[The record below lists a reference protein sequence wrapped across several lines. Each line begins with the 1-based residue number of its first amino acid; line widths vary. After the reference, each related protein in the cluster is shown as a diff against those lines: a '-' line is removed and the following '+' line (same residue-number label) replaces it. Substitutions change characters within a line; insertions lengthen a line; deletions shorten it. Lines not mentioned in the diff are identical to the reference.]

1 MSQIRFD
8 ASTVARAVRRNQS
21 PYWGEHVARYLFAA
35 PHVAEC
41 RVLDI
46 ACGTGYGLPVL
57 GEKARMVVGSDIDF
71 TSAQKARAE
80 IDRQRGVIVVSDG
93 CRLPFAD
100 GSFDAITSFET
111 IEHLEARS
119 QFVRELRRVL
129 APNGL
134 CIISTPNARYT
145 QPVNGKP
152 RNPHHIFEYTPEEFI
167 AELRCHFSGIEL
179 NGQSLSS
186 QFVISPFWDA
196 QQRLPRTVKVQLQLF
211 FWRALNKLPFFSI
224 RDSVSRAL
232 WGHSFY
238 PGDTDYEF
246 NTRDVETAPVLVAL
260 CRATNS
266 LR

>member
-8 ASTVARAVRRNQS
+8 ASTVAKEVRRNQS
-21 PYWGEHVARYLFAA
+21 PYWGDHAARYLFAA
-35 PHVAEC
+35 PQVADC

-57 GEKARMVVGSDIDF
+57 RERARLVVGVDIDF
-71 TSAQKARAE
+71 STAQKARAE
-80 IDRQRGVIVVSDG
+80 IDHQRGLIVVSDG
-93 CRLPFAD
+93 CKLPFAD

-119 QFVRELRRVL
+119 QFVSELGRVL
-129 APNGL
+129 TPNGL

-152 RNPHHIFEYTPEEFI
+152 RNPHHIFEYTSEEFI
-167 AELRCHFSGIEL
+167 AELGCHFNGIEL
-179 NGQSLSS
+179 YGQSLSS
-186 QFVISPFWDA
+186 RFAISPFWDD
-196 QQRLPRTVKVQLQLF
+196 QQKLPRTVRVQSELF

-224 RDSVSRAL
+224 RDSLSKVL

-238 PGDTDYEF
+238 PGDADYDF
-246 NTRDVETAPVLVAL
+246 DMRKVESAHVLVAL
-260 CRATNS
+260 CRGTNS
-266 LR
+266 LQ